1 MVFLS
6 RVPDSVREQV
16 NKLVNLALSSS
27 LDIYAILL
35 FGSCA
40 RGTQRCDSDIDIAII
55 TNGEYTRQQRAMLWC
70 EFDEAGADLIIFTK
84 EYFAESGSTIA
95 DQIRKDGVILWIE

>member
-27 LDIYAILL
+27 LDIYTILL

-40 RGTQRCDSDIDIAII
+40 RGYA
-55 TNGEYTRQQRAMLWC
+55 AL
-70 EFDEAGADLIIFTK
+70 
-84 EYFAESGSTIA
+84 
-95 DQIRKDGVILWIE
+95 